1 MEPIKNSIDA
11 KLVQEFWRLRAQQE
25 DSRWTPKT
33 YLDFE
38 IETMQQLR
46 KNRSSMNILDLG
58 SGSGSLSR
66 NLTNQSDKLTAV
78 DFEPSFQ
85 KFFLNESRFNFIHDT
100 VDQFISKE
108 KYDLI
113 LLFGVVTH
121 LNQTAES
128 VTYKNMASMLRES
141 GVVVVKNQC
150 SDSEEFIFN
159 GYSRDL
165 GVNYSARYPN
175 INDQRNRLQKHF
187 TNVEIL
193 EYPEWSKK
201 YPNTSHL
208 MFICKNSH
216 LN

>member
-1 MEPIKNSIDA
+1 LKSNNRSIDT
-11 KLVQEFWRLRAQQE
+11 KLVQEFWRLRAQEE
-25 DSRWTPKT
+25 DSRWTSKL

-38 IETMQQLR
+38 INTVKQLHQN
-46 KNRSSMNILDLG
+46 KSSMRILDLG

-66 NLTNQSDKLTAV
+66 HLTNQRDKLTAI

-85 KFFLNESRFNFIHDT
+85 RFFLNENRFNFIHGK

-121 LNQTAES
+121 LNES
-128 VTYKNMASMLRES
+128 EESATYKNMAYMLGDS

-159 GYSRDL
+159 GFSRDL

-175 INDQRNRLQKHF
+175 INEQKNRLQKYF
-187 TNVEIL
+187 ANVEIL
-193 EYPEWSKK
+193 MYPEWSKK
-201 YPNTSHL
+201 YPNSSHF
-208 MFICKNSH
+208 MFICKNSP

>member
-113 LLFGVVTH
+113 LLFGVVKKT
-121 LNQTAES
+121 LRG
-128 VTYKNMASMLRES
+128 MLLDRAL
-141 GVVVVKNQC
+141 Q
-150 SDSEEFIFN
+150 SD
-159 GYSRDL
+159 
-165 GVNYSARYPN
+165 
-175 INDQRNRLQKHF
+175 
-187 TNVEIL
+187 
-193 EYPEWSKK
+193 
-201 YPNTSHL
+201 
-208 MFICKNSH
+208 
-216 LN
+216 